1 MNYLKNKGME
11 CPWEGR
17 GRLDEVGQSERA
29 RHGLG
34 ARRLEGSR
42 AWL

>member
-1 MNYLKNKGME
+1 MPL
-11 CPWEGR
+11 GR
-17 GRLDEVGQSERA
+17 RRRLDNVGQRERA

-42 AWL
+42 QGVAMR